1 MVALSKIVDG
11 KKFMW
16 DGGEYPDKKN
26 ALEIA
31 QKYIRDGSEV
41 KVIEEEKKYFVFTC
55 RAIKEVVV
63 ESQPAI

>member
-1 MVALSKIVDG
+1 
-11 KKFMW
+11 MW